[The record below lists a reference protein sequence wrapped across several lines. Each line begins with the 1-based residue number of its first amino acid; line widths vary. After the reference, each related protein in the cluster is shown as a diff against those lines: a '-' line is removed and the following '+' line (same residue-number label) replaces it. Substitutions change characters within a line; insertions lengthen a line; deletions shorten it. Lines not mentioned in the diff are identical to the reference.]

1 MFPTLPAHS
10 IYCCCE
16 DKVMYKNILSVVL
29 HMQEI
34 LHNPTQQKNMAIAAI
49 ILALGLGSYCLY
61 SHIAHQPQATKIVPI
76 VRTITVGQREQAA
89 GKTYPG
95 EVRGRYESQLA
106 FQVAGKIN
114 ARMVNVGDKVKSGQV
129 LLTLDPKDVAQNVEA
144 ASAQL
149 ASAQASYQLARDNA
163 ARYSALYAQGAVSE
177 AIRDQYAT
185 QLEAATA
192 VLRQA
197 QAQANVSS
205 NQLGYTQ
212 LVSDTDGI
220 VTALNAEIGQVV
232 GAGTPIATVVRSG
245 EREIQINVPEGAS
258 LSVGQKA
265 QISFWALPAVEATG
279 YVREIASMADPITR
293 TYKVCVAV
301 PNLPAAAKLGMTAK
315 VNFEEQAGAATPDN
329 NTSPKNKEAYFLI
342 PAQALYQVN
351 GKTQVWLVREHK
363 AQLAEVKVN
372 SYSGNDVLI
381 EQGLSRGDRIIT
393 AGLAKLIPNQE
404 VRLEEGG
411 EE

>member
-1 MFPTLPAHS
+1 MKCGVYIMKAFFTDPT
-10 IYCCCE
+10 
-16 DKVMYKNILSVVL
+16 N
-29 HMQEI
+29 
-34 LHNPTQQKNMAIAAI
+34 QKRLGIAASV
-49 ILALGLGSYCLY
+49 LVVALGGYTLY
-61 SHIAHQPQATKIVPI
+61 SHLTTQPQAAKIVPL
-76 VRTITVGQREQAA
+76 VRTVTVGDQASVA
-89 GKTYPG
+89 SATYPG

-106 FQVAGKIN
+106 FQVAGKIA
-114 ARMVNVGDKVKSGQV
+114 ARYVNVGDTVRAGQV
-129 LLTLDPKDVAQNVEA
+129 LLALDPKDVAQNVEA
-144 ASAQL
+144 TTAQL
-149 ASAQASYQLARDNA
+149 ASARASYKLAADNA
-163 ARYSALYAQGAVSE
+163 ARYSSLYAQGAVSE
-177 AIRDQYAT
+177 AVRDQYAT

-329 NTSPKNKEAYFLI
+329 NTSPKNNEAYFLI